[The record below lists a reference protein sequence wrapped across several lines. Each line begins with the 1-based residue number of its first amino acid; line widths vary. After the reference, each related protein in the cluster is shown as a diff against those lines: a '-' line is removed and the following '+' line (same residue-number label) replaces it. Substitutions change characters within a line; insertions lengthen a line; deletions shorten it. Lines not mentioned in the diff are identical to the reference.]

1 MSVGEELTE
10 MENTNGRSATQKAVR
25 GAQMVKGAVKAAGG
39 IASGNF
45 VAVAQG
51 AVELLSPKVIAIIL
65 AVILFLLLLPIIV
78 IAAIPQMLFSWA
90 TVNDTELIMRNQH
103 GAELVECYEETIAA
117 QPEGV
122 HPDIYWLISI
132 ESARAN
138 QKLDDI
144 TKEDVI
150 RSVENSY
157 VTETGETDEETGET
171 SQTVRNKTP
180 DEIMDDL
187 GFDDE
192 RRNWATLMYRT
203 MNDQYLDP
211 DSEYGDVGGLESY
224 EGVMIGEAG
233 ETQVVYYNQ
242 GDPRWSGRM
251 YGRSSTIGQAG
262 CGPTSLAMA
271 VSTLTGRTVD
281 PPAVCAWSVANGYR
295 CEGNGSYHSLIPDGA
310 AHYGLKVEKLGRS
323 SARELQRHLSSG
335 HLVIGIMAKGHFTEN
350 GHFILLRGITAS
362 GKVLVADPA
371 SYKRSGMEWN
381 MSIVLNE
388 GRKDASAGG
397 PFWAV
402 YL

>member
-1 MSVGEELTE
+1 MG
-10 MENTNGRSATQKAVR
+10 NTNGRNATQKAVR
-25 GAQMVKGAVKAAGG
+25 GAQMLNGAAKTAGG

-51 AVELLSPKVIAIIL
+51 VVELLSLKVIAIIL
-65 AVILFLLLLPIIV
+65 AVILFFLLLPIIV

-90 TVNDTELIMRNQH
+90 TVNDAELILRNQH
-103 GAELVECYEETIAA
+103 GAELVQCYEETIAA

-122 HPDIYWLISI
+122 NPDIYWLISI
-132 ESARAN
+132 ESARSN

-144 TKEDVI
+144 SKADVI

-157 VTETGETDEETGET
+157 VIEAVETDDETGEVT
-171 SQTVRNKTP
+171 QTIRNKTP
-180 DEIMDDL
+180 DEIMDEL

-211 DSEYGDVGGLESY
+211 DSEYGDAGGLDSY

-242 GDPRWSGRM
+242 GDSRWSGRM
-251 YGRSSTIGQAG
+251 YGRSGTIGQAG

-271 VSTLTGRTVD
+271 VSTLTGRAVD
-281 PPAVCAWSVANGYR
+281 PPAVCAWSVANGHR
-295 CEGNGSYHSLIPDGA
+295 CEGNGSYHSLIPEGA
-310 AHYGLKVEKLGRS
+310 KHYGLKVHKLGRS

-335 HLVIGIMAKGHFTEN
+335 HLVIAIMSKGHFTSN
-350 GHFILLRGITAS
+350 GHFILLRGITTS

-371 SYKRSGMEWN
+371 SYKRSSQEWD
-381 MSIVLNE
+381 MSIILNE
-388 GRKDASAGG
+388 ARKDASAGG
-397 PFWAV
+397 PFWAI
-402 YL
+402 YK